1 MFSGP
6 NDFSIVD
13 YFAAQ
18 ALVGLVAV
26 HVRDYGVGPSAA
38 EDLAKK
44 AYAIG
49 RAMDAERAKLQGPK
63 VS

>member
-26 HVRDYGVGPSAA
+26 HVRDYGVGPMQSAA
-38 EDLAKK
+38 
-44 AYAIG
+44 
-49 RAMDAERAKLQGPK
+49 RWMPRERSSKGQR
-63 VS
+63 